1 MIKQGRETGLHQGKQ
16 VPVSTSLK
24 DRDGLTLT
32 CRVNLGEDALCKGSQ
47 VNVII
52 ELILWGHFQSAFD
65 DLYLEKCCREDR
77 PLKSQAKYE
86 QNTQS
91 ASD

>member
-1 MIKQGRETGLHQGKQ
+1 MIKQGWETGSHQGKQ
-16 VPVSTSLK
+16 VSVSTSLK

-32 CRVNLGEDALCKGSQ
+32 CRVNLGLCKGSQ

-91 ASD
+91 ARD